1 LSSVVVVVGGLSFLS
16 TLACSLSELGDGADD
31 PTKALAEVF
40 KVLLAL
46 INVRVVLLA
55 EIVVLV
61 EENLGNFVHGI
72 CEIKEL
78 GLEVHNHV
86 VDGAVVLL
94 VKAETGHFKSE
105 LVEAASLGHVET
117 DHVEFAN

>member
-1 LSSVVVVVGGLSFLS
+1 MSSVVVVVGGLPFLS
-16 TLACSLSELGDGADD
+16 TLACSLGELDDGADD
-31 PTKALAEVF
+31 LTKAFAEVLE
-40 KVLLAL
+40 VLLAL

-55 EIVVLV
+55 EIVVLI

-72 CEIKEL
+72 CEIKKL

-86 VDGAVVLL
+86 VDGAVVSL

-105 LVEAASLGHVET
+105 LVEAASLGHVEA